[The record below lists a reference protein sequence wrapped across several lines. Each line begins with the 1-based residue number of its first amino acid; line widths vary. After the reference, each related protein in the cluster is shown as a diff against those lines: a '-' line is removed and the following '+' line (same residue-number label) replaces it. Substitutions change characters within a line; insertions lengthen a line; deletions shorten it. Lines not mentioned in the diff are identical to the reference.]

1 MFTREQEMRITRD
14 NLLRGEQTLSRELEM
29 RVAYLSDLAETLLDA
44 TDGAAPSQK
53 TLARMTA
60 DEPLLPAD
68 GRGVHKEV
76 LPEHRAVLSTALA
89 HLAVFDRV
97 TLSRLL
103 LDKWR
108 ERGTPLTVSRL
119 LDCETLPGRVAYFRT
134 ALSDEAFDGF
144 SEDLPRPTAA
154 AALDYA
160 DSCETV
166 ALGEADYCILPLT
179 SPGGARAESIYAL
192 LALYRLTVVSV
203 RTVYDGEDAP
213 VLFALAGRAP
223 LAEESECSV
232 LMVSIPEVPADA
244 PAALTAASEY
254 VGMHLT
260 YLRCD
265 TGVTL
270 EVTGGDPIL
279 FLVYLCLFYP
289 DFWVGGYY
297 QIPKGS
303 QAE

>member
-29 RVAYLSDLAETLLDA
+29 RIAYLSDLAETLLDA
-44 TDGAAPSQK
+44 TDGAAPSQR

-60 DEPLLPAD
+60 DEPLLPTD

-76 LPEHRAVLSTALA
+76 LPEHRALLSTALA

-97 TLSRLL
+97 TLARLL
-103 LDKWR
+103 LEKWR

-119 LDCETLPGRVAYFRT
+119 LGCETLPGRVAYFRT

-144 SEDLPRPTAA
+144 SEELPRPTAVPS
-154 AALDYA
+154 LDYA

-166 ALGEADYCILPLT
+166 APGEADYCILPLT

-192 LALYRLTVVSV
+192 LALYRLAVVSV

-223 LAEESECSV
+223 LAEEPECAA
-232 LMVSIPEVPADA
+232 LMISIPEATADA

-254 VGMHLT
+254 AGMHLT

-265 TGVTL
+265 AGVTL
-270 EVTGGDPIL
+270 ELTGRDPL
-279 FLVYLCLFYP
+279 PFLVYLCLFYP
-289 DFWVGGYY
+289 DFRVGGYY